1 MTHAEASMKTKQAM
15 ADSLK
20 RYMEV
25 KSLSKIT
32 ISAICE
38 DCGINRKTFYYH
50 FKDIYDLLKWT
61 LEQESLVVVNQ
72 LDVMV
77 DYEKIVLTLLDYV
90 DKNRALLVHAYSAI
104 GKNGFGQFFSSSF
117 ERVSLDVI
125 DSAAER
131 QNVELSEEYKGFLCC
146 FYSLNIVALL
156 CQLKISAY
164 STSASRIA
172 IILLLSSLWLSNS
185 VSSLLL
191 SLTKPVS
198 TIHESSPFSSIFL

>member
-77 DYEKIVLTLLDYV
+77 DYEKSFLPCWIMWIKTVHCWFMHILRLVKMVL
-90 DKNRALLVHAYSAI
+90 
-104 GKNGFGQFFSSSF
+104 GSSF
-117 ERVSLDVI
+117 PP
-125 DSAAER
+125 A
-131 QNVELSEEYKGFLCC
+131 LSVL
-146 FYSLNIVALL
+146 V
-156 CQLKISAY
+156 
-164 STSASRIA
+164 
-172 IILLLSSLWLSNS
+172 WM
-185 VSSLLL
+185 
-191 SLTKPVS
+191 
-198 TIHESSPFSSIFL
+198 

>member
-1 MTHAEASMKTKQAM
+1 MTHAETSMKTKRAM

-77 DYEKIVLTLLDYV
+77 DYEKIIRTLLDYV
-90 DKNRALLVHAYSAI
+90 DRNRALLIHAYSAI
-104 GKNGFGQFFSSSF
+104 GKNGFEHFFSSNF

-125 DSAAER
+125 ENAAQR
-131 QNVELSEEYKGFLCC
+131 QKVQLSQEYKEFLCC
-146 FYSLNIVALL
+146 FYSNALYGLLVTWFLNRSRFDRERFAGYIVFTLRTSVEALL
-156 CQLKISAY
+156 NSYDSNKMLNYSQPCQIS
-164 STSASRIA
+164 
-172 IILLLSSLWLSNS
+172 
-185 VSSLLL
+185 
-191 SLTKPVS
+191 K
-198 TIHESSPFSSIFL
+198 

>member
-50 FKDIYDLLKWT
+50 FKDIYDLL
-61 LEQESLVVVNQ
+61 
-72 LDVMV
+72 
-77 DYEKIVLTLLDYV
+77 
-90 DKNRALLVHAYSAI
+90 VHAYSAI

-146 FYSLNIVALL
+146 FYSNALYGLLVTWFLNQSRFDRERFAGYIVFTLRTSVDALL
-156 CQLKISAY
+156 
-164 STSASRIA
+164 
-172 IILLLSSLWLSNS
+172 NS
-185 VSSLLL
+185 YENS
-191 SLTKPVS
+191 KR
-198 TIHESSPFSSIFL
+198 

>member
-1 MTHAEASMKTKQAM
+1 MNNITKNALEE
-15 ADSLK
+15 SLK
-20 RYMEV
+20 
-25 KSLSKIT
+25 KFLLQKPLDKIT
-32 ISAICE
+32 ISDLTT
-38 DCGINRKTFYYH
+38 DCGISRMAFYYH

-146 FYSLNIVALL
+146 FYSNALYGLLVTWFLNQSRFDRERFAGYIVFTLRTSVEALL
-156 CQLKISAY
+156 
-164 STSASRIA
+164 
-172 IILLLSSLWLSNS
+172 NS
-185 VSSLLL
+185 YENS
-191 SLTKPVS
+191 KR
-198 TIHESSPFSSIFL
+198 

>member
-104 GKNGFGQFFSSSF
+104 GKNGFGQFFSSS
-117 ERVSLDVI
+117 
-125 DSAAER
+125 AAER

-146 FYSLNIVALL
+146 FYSNALYGLLVTWFLNQSRFDRERFAGYIVFTLRTSVEALL
-156 CQLKISAY
+156 
-164 STSASRIA
+164 
-172 IILLLSSLWLSNS
+172 NS
-185 VSSLLL
+185 YENS
-191 SLTKPVS
+191 KR
-198 TIHESSPFSSIFL
+198 

>member
-61 LEQESLVVVNQ
+61 

-146 FYSLNIVALL
+146 FYSNALYGLLVTWFLNQSRFDRERFAGYIVFTLRTSVDALL
-156 CQLKISAY
+156 
-164 STSASRIA
+164 
-172 IILLLSSLWLSNS
+172 NS
-185 VSSLLL
+185 YENS
-191 SLTKPVS
+191 KR
-198 TIHESSPFSSIFL
+198 

>member
-77 DYEKIVLTLLDYV
+77 DYEKIVLTLLLSV
-90 DKNRALLVHAYSAI
+90 VMISGVI
-104 GKNGFGQFFSSSF
+104 G
-117 ERVSLDVI
+117 
-125 DSAAER
+125 
-131 QNVELSEEYKGFLCC
+131 
-146 FYSLNIVALL
+146 
-156 CQLKISAY
+156 
-164 STSASRIA
+164 T
-172 IILLLSSLWLSNS
+172 IIL
-185 VSSLLL
+185 
-191 SLTKPVS
+191 
-198 TIHESSPFSSIFL
+198 SITVILVAILVLVQF

>member
-1 MTHAEASMKTKQAM
+1 MTHAEASMKTKQAT

-146 FYSLNIVALL
+146 FYSNALYGLLVTWFLNQSRFDRERFAGYIVFTLRTSVDALL
-156 CQLKISAY
+156 
-164 STSASRIA
+164 
-172 IILLLSSLWLSNS
+172 NS
-185 VSSLLL
+185 YENS
-191 SLTKPVS
+191 KR
-198 TIHESSPFSSIFL
+198 

>member
-90 DKNRALLVHAYSAI
+90 DKNRALL
-104 GKNGFGQFFSSSF
+104 GQFFSSSF

-146 FYSLNIVALL
+146 FYSNALYGLLVTWFLNQSRFDRERFAGYIVFTLRTSVDALL
-156 CQLKISAY
+156 
-164 STSASRIA
+164 
-172 IILLLSSLWLSNS
+172 NS
-185 VSSLLL
+185 YENS
-191 SLTKPVS
+191 KR
-198 TIHESSPFSSIFL
+198 

>member
-1 MTHAEASMKTKQAM
+1 MAQTTKKAF
-15 ADSLK
+15 ATSLK
-20 RYMEV
+20 
-25 KSLSKIT
+25 KLLSQKPLDKIKIT
-32 ISAICE
+32 DITE
-38 DCGINRKTFYYH
+38 DCEVNRQTFYYH

-77 DYEKIVLTLLDYV
+77 DYEKIVLTLLVYV

-146 FYSLNIVALL
+146 FYSNALYGLLVTWFLNQSRFDRERFAGYIVFTLRTSVDALL
-156 CQLKISAY
+156 
-164 STSASRIA
+164 
-172 IILLLSSLWLSNS
+172 NS
-185 VSSLLL
+185 YENS
-191 SLTKPVS
+191 KR
-198 TIHESSPFSSIFL
+198 

>member
-38 DCGINRKTFYYH
+38 DCGINITVQNIVERCALNRNTFYYH

-146 FYSLNIVALL
+146 FYSNALYGLLVTWFLNQSRFDRERFAGYIVFTLRTSVEALL
-156 CQLKISAY
+156 
-164 STSASRIA
+164 
-172 IILLLSSLWLSNS
+172 NS
-185 VSSLLL
+185 YENS
-191 SLTKPVS
+191 KR
-198 TIHESSPFSSIFL
+198 